1 MILGIGVD
9 IIEINRIQKAVE
21 RNSNFIEKVFT
32 KKEQEYFKKVNL
44 RYESIAGKFAAK
56 EAVVKAL
63 GTGFRNMKINDI
75 EIINDEL
82 GKPLVEL
89 KGGALNVIKD
99 YKNIKIHLSI
109 SHNRDNA
116 IAYSIVEGECIC

>member
-21 RNSNFIEKVFT
+21 RNSKFMEKVFT
-32 KKEQEYFKKVNL
+32 EREKKYFNKVNL

-56 EAVVKAL
+56 EAVAKAL
-63 GTGFRNMKINDI
+63 GTGFRDMKINDI
-75 EIINDEL
+75 EIINDKL

-89 KGGALNVIKD
+89 KGGALKIIKD
-99 YKNIKIHLSI
+99 YKNVKIHLSI

-116 IAYSIVEGECIC
+116 IAYSILEGECIC